1 MKRKRKTQYAALPYR
16 IDERGGLEVLLITS
30 RETRRWIIPKGW
42 PIKKHEPHSA
52 ASLEAF
58 EEAGA
63 IGVVEAEAVGAYS
76 YDKRLKNGEVRTCRV
91 HVFPFNVH
99 SLLDEWPEAH
109 QRQRQWY
116 APDHAASLVQEAELA
131 DIIRSYRA

>member
-1 MKRKRKTQYAALPYR
+1 MTRKRKIQYAALPYR
-16 IDERGGLEVLLITS
+16 SDERGDLEVLLITS
-30 RETRRWIIPKGW
+30 RETGRWIIPKGW

-63 IGVVEAEAVGAYS
+63 IGVVNAEAVGTYS
-76 YDKRLKNGEVRTCRV
+76 YDKRLKNDQVRTCQV
-91 HVFPFNVH
+91 HVFPFAVN
-99 SLLDEWPEAH
+99 LMLDEWPEAH

-116 APDHAASLVQEAELA
+116 KLDHAASLV
-131 DIIRSYRA
+131 

>member
-1 MKRKRKTQYAALPYR
+1 MKRKSKTQYAALPHR
-16 IDERGGLEVLLITS
+16 FDERGTLKILLITS

-42 PIKKHEPHSA
+42 PIRKHEPHSA

-63 IGVVEAEAVGAYS
+63 IGIVGAQAIGTYA
-76 YDKRLKNGEVRTCRV
+76 YDKRLKNGQVRTCQV
-91 HVFPFNVH
+91 HVFPFAVH

-109 QRQRQWY
+109 QRKRQWY
-116 APDHAASLVQEAELA
+116 EPKDAASLVQEADLA
-131 DIIRSYRA
+131 DIIRSFRP

>member
-1 MKRKRKTQYAALPYR
+1 MKRKRKTQYAALPHR
-16 IDERGGLEVLLITS
+16 IDKDGNLKILLITS

-42 PIKKHEPHSA
+42 PIRKHEPHSA

-63 IGVVEAEAVGAYS
+63 IGIVGAEAIGTYS
-76 YDKRLKNGEVRTCRV
+76 YDKRLKNGQVRTCQV
-91 HVFPFNVH
+91 HVFPFAVH

-116 APDHAASLVQEAELA
+116 EPDNAASLVQEAGLA
-131 DIIRSYRA
+131 DIIRSFRP